1 MKETLTLMLLIG
13 LCRPLPAGNRLDS
26 LFKALDAKIENKDI
40 YVEQKERKIAELKFE
55 SNKASL
61 PATQLYRLNN
71 SLYNEYRS
79 YISDSAIHYL
89 NRNLDIAYALNDH
102 HKINETSIASAT
114 YFSTLGMFKEALDL
128 IGRVKPACLDTLQRN
143 EYYQAYRHI
152 YAGLGTY
159 SQNVRDKGWYWQQ
172 SKLYSD
178 TIMANTGKESEA
190 WLRIREAELR
200 EENRIDEAL
209 QINDKRL
216 ALTYPGTAQYALVTF
231 FRSLIH
237 RKANDLEME
246 KNYLL
251 LSAISDIQSAIRDN
265 ASISVLAGIEM
276 KQGNVDRAYRYIRYS
291 LDNIN
296 DYNTRI
302 RSSEVLN
309 IQTIIDHAYNQA
321 SRRQKDK
328 LQLLLIFISIL
339 SLLLTASV
347 CYVYLQMKKRT
358 KIGKQL
364 QESNTE
370 LNKLNRKL
378 SDMNNELKKIN
389 LEINE
394 ANHIKEEYIGYFL
407 DECSNYIE
415 KLDRYRKMVN
425 KRIKDREIN
434 ELYRITQK
442 NNLKEE
448 ELKKLYRNFD
458 EIFMHLF
465 PNFTEDFNALLHD
478 TEQVTFK
485 KGEGLSTEFRIYALM
500 RLGLNDNGKIANFL
514 GYSINTIYNYRTKM
528 KNKARIPKEDFEWT
542 VRRIGGALSGRG
554 TNPSIT

>member
-1 MKETLTLMLLIG
+1 MSQMTAEQAAEWGKTLNFEKVWAMFAETDRAVAEAGRIVAETSKRLDNVSRNAGGINRSLGELIETLIAARLWEKFPDYG
-13 LCRPLPAGNRLDS
+13 LVCSYQRVPIYDNTNRLRTD
-26 LFKALDAKIENKDI
+26 
-40 YVEQKERKIAELKFE
+40 
-55 SNKASL
+55 
-61 PATQLYRLNN
+61 
-71 SLYNEYRS
+71 
-79 YISDSAIHYL
+79 
-89 NRNLDIAYALNDH
+89 
-102 HKINETSIASAT
+102 
-114 YFSTLGMFKEALDL
+114 
-128 IGRVKPACLDTLQRN
+128 
-143 EYYQAYRHI
+143 
-152 YAGLGTY
+152 
-159 SQNVRDKGWYWQQ
+159 
-172 SKLYSD
+172 
-178 TIMANTGKESEA
+178 
-190 WLRIREAELR
+190 
-200 EENRIDEAL
+200 
-209 QINDKRL
+209 
-216 ALTYPGTAQYALVTF
+216 
-231 FRSLIH
+231 
-237 RKANDLEME
+237 
-246 KNYLL
+246 
-251 LSAISDIQSAIRDN
+251 
-265 ASISVLAGIEM
+265 IEM